1 MVSMLCGCHH
11 HRQHQQHFGSD
22 NLLCSKHHEE
32 CGKCVLLVVVVVVAC
47 AWSLQPAACSG
58 VSLVMIAP
66 PPPPPPS
73 ISSSSFSQGSI
84 ICCTFCVIKFVM
96 HFWRRLGLGLC
107 WIITIVFS
115 FSLSHFS
122 LALPHSIAGRCCAL
136 THMCARRRTRR
147 FQTSNT
153 LHLRFSSA
161 QLSSAPQV
169 HSRVTRQVFTLVFT
183 VSLNHVRSL

>member
-32 CGKCVLLVVVVVVAC
+32 CGKCAAGGGGGGLCLEF
-47 AWSLQPAACSG
+47 AACSLLWCLSG
-58 VSLVMIAP
+58 DDSTATATTTTVNLIIFFFTGLDNLLHSLCDKIGDA
-66 PPPPPPS
+66 
-73 ISSSSFSQGSI
+73 FLA
-84 ICCTFCVIKFVM
+84 
-96 HFWRRLGLGLC
+96 RRLGLG
-107 WIITIVFS
+107 WSWRIITIVFS
-115 FSLSHFS
+115 FSLFFLT

-136 THMCARRRTRR
+136 THVRAP
-147 FQTSNT
+147 SNT
-153 LHLRFSSA
+153 PFSNFKHTSSPI
-161 QLSSAPQV
+161 QLSSAHPQV